1 MKFLTFLLII
11 LLLSSTIGVDLFP
24 ILDNAGNNKHST
36 VIEEQSE
43 VMKVKEL
50 IEKLTM
56 FPEDLDVYIFDGYQC
71 TGYYAEWEI
80 KEFEETVEI
89 GVGGTLINSD

>member
-36 VIEEQSE
+36 VIEE
-43 VMKVKEL
+43 
-50 IEKLTM
+50 
-56 FPEDLDVYIFDGYQC
+56 
-71 TGYYAEWEI
+71 
-80 KEFEETVEI
+80 
-89 GVGGTLINSD
+89 